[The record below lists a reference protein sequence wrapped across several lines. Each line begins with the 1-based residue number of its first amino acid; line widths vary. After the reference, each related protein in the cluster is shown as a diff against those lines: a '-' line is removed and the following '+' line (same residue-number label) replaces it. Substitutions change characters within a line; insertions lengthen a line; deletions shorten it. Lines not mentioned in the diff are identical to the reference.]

1 MGNTSRHD
9 CRNWN
14 SGAIKQLK
22 RLIYGLDPSYA
33 GSAWDEIKHIRQA
46 IGFLEFQICELCFKS
61 HGHNRIIYGKG
72 AVTEYPKCALKLQTA
87 ECSDENG

>member
-46 IGFLEFQICELCFKS
+46 IGFLVIHQKPKKALDEITHDLCPVSFSSHILSRKS
-61 HGHNRIIYGKG
+61 LIQY
-72 AVTEYPKCALKLQTA
+72 
-87 ECSDENG
+87 